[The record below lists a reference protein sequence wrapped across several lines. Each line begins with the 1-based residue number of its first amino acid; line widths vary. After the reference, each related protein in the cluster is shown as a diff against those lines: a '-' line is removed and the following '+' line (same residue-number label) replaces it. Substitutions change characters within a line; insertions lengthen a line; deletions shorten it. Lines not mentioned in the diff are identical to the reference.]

1 MEMQL
6 PTMHAEEAVAWVRI
20 LDNILAV
27 VNSSKVEAATDGEW
41 RTTAARCLRT
51 ILYHPGTWYILPFV
65 EH

>member
-1 MEMQL
+1 MQL

-27 VNSSKVEAATDGEW
+27 VNSSKVEAVTDGEW
-41 RTTAARCLRT
+41 RTTAARRLRT